1 MLFVQ
6 GTRDDF
12 ARADLLDALM
22 TRLGDR
28 AELHRVEHADHSFGV
43 LKRSGRTP
51 ADVLTEVRGA
61 LLGWLDRH
69 GL

>member
-1 MLFVQ
+1 
-6 GTRDDF
+6 
-12 ARADLLDALM
+12 M
-22 TRLGDR
+22 TRLGPC

-51 ADVLTEVRGA
+51 QDVLADVQSA
-61 LLGWLDRH
+61 LLAWLDRH

>member
-1 MLFVQ
+1 MLFLQ
-6 GTRDDF
+6 GTRDAF

-22 TRLGDR
+22 TRLGAR
-28 AELHRVEHADHSFGV
+28 AELHRVAEADHSFGV

-51 ADVLTEVRGA
+51 ADVLAEVRST
-61 LLGWLDRH
+61 LLGWLERH

>member
-6 GTRDDF
+6 GTRDAF
-12 ARADLLDALM
+12 ARQDLLDALM
-22 TRLGDR
+22 TRLGSR

-51 ADVLTEVRGA
+51 AEVLAEVTA
-61 LLGWLDRH
+61 VLLRWLKAY

>member
-1 MLFVQ
+1 
-6 GTRDDF
+6 
-12 ARADLLDALM
+12 M
-22 TRLGDR
+22 TRLGSR

-51 ADVLTEVRGA
+51 AEVLAEVTA
-61 LLGWLDRH
+61 VLLRWLKAY